1 MRTSAPTPTLR
12 RCCRGGYQPPGVSA
26 RYFFC
31 CGARRPRRAHRMT
44 WCMGASGKPRPTK
57 QGSPVVHRRGRP
69 MCRPGCS
76 PAGIPR
82 AHTQVRPYGG
92 WPERKTTPSPH
103 PHPSFA
109 PQMPPSPW
117 EAEGHLG
124 SGVSPH
130 PSGLRPATLPPGE
143 GVGDGRPQAAPT
155 PEHRRRYG
163 VSRRCK
169 WRSGRRAPGG
179 TSNRG
184 TAVPLCLVVL
194 RGLGVG
200 KGGNRNPPFPTG
212 LCLLSASRK

>member
-92 WPERKTTPSPH
+92 WPERKTTPRPH
-103 PHPSFA
+103 PHPSIA

-117 EAEGHLG
+117 E
-124 SGVSPH
+124 
-130 PSGLRPATLPPGE
+130 GE
-143 GVGDGRPQAAPT
+143 GPRGRAHTQVRPPVILS
-155 PEHRRRYG
+155 RRRRIRIPAPAQKNRG
-163 VSRRCK
+163 RIL
-169 WRSGRRAPGG
+169 RSAQNDECRGRWGHRPLRKTCERPKGG
-179 TSNRG
+179 TKAGCTLENILFLWYYRNTSLQTSNHE
-184 TAVPLCLVVL
+184 
-194 RGLGVG
+194 
-200 KGGNRNPPFPTG
+200 
-212 LCLLSASRK
+212 